1 MENKKSFLIILILV
15 ISTHIYLFAQLKME
29 EQKTVI
35 APKPTSKSVQIK
47 LNKVVIKKQEIKP
60 EPKIEEIKKVVKK
73 EIIKKKLIKTKS
85 KNIIK
90 KEKKHYKKKVI
101 KKKVVKKK
109 VIKKVVK
116 KTPVEKPKKVFKEV
130 VKQQMPTVKVE
141 EKSKEVN
148 KKVLNS
154 VKNNY
159 LSKLQRLIEK
169 NKRYPKSAKRL
180 KQMGKVYLSFTIGKN
195 GEIRNVKISKN
206 SKYKR
211 LNKATMEIMS
221 NIKKFD
227 PIPKELNKS
236 SWDITVPVVYQIVR
250 N

>member
-1 MENKKSFLIILILV
+1 MV
-15 ISTHIYLFAQLKME
+15 
-29 EQKTVI
+29 

-60 EPKIEEIKKVVKK
+60 EQKIEEIKKVVKK

>member
-1 MENKKSFLIILILV
+1 MENKKSFLIILVLV
-15 ISTHIYLFAQLKME
+15 VSTHIYLFAQLKME

-35 APKPTSKSVQIK
+35 APKPTNKSVQIK

-109 VIKKVVK
+109 LIKKVVK

-169 NKRYPKSAKRL
+169 NKKYPKSAKRL
-180 KQMGKVYLSFTIGKN
+180 KQMGKVYLSFTIAKN

-211 LNKATMEIMS
+211 LNKATREIMS

-236 SWDITVPVVYQIVR
+236 SWAITVPVVYQIVR

>member
-1 MENKKSFLIILILV
+1 MV
-15 ISTHIYLFAQLKME
+15 
-29 EQKTVI
+29 

>member
-1 MENKKSFLIILILV
+1 M
-15 ISTHIYLFAQLKME
+15 
-29 EQKTVI
+29 I

-60 EPKIEEIKKVVKK
+60 EPKIEEIKEVVKK
-73 EIIKKKLIKTKS
+73 KIIKKKLIKTKS

-169 NKRYPKSAKRL
+169 NKKYPKSAKRL

>member
-1 MENKKSFLIILILV
+1 M
-15 ISTHIYLFAQLKME
+15 
-29 EQKTVI
+29 I

>member
-1 MENKKSFLIILILV
+1 M
-15 ISTHIYLFAQLKME
+15 
-29 EQKTVI
+29 I

-60 EPKIEEIKKVVKK
+60 EPKIEEIKEVVKK
-73 EIIKKKLIKTKS
+73 KIIKKKLIKTKS

-109 VIKKVVK
+109 IIKKVVK

-169 NKRYPKSAKRL
+169 NKKYPKSAKRL

>member
-1 MENKKSFLIILILV
+1 M
-15 ISTHIYLFAQLKME
+15 
-29 EQKTVI
+29 I

-60 EPKIEEIKKVVKK
+60 EQKIEEIKKVVKK

>member
-1 MENKKSFLIILILV
+1 M
-15 ISTHIYLFAQLKME
+15 
-29 EQKTVI
+29 I

-60 EPKIEEIKKVVKK
+60 EQKIEEIKKVVKK

-206 SKYKR
+206 IKYKR